1 MNNWLNFH
9 RVEYRSEEIQA
20 IFEWNRIESSPRTFS
35 KTPERGVTEI
45 IPSGS
50 IKAYFDFLPFKSGAA
65 ANIGKY
71 LKLTKGD
78 IYVGSNVNN
87 YVDDITFVNVNP
99 NQSVIELDM

>member
-1 MNNWLNFH
+1 MRNKH
-9 RVEYRSEEIQA
+9 K
-20 IFEWNRIESSPRTFS
+20 RIITAHELCYLLSTRGRTE
-35 KTPERGVTEI
+35 KTFKNGQRDHVNQNGCPTTVGTI

-87 YVDDITFVNVNP
+87 YVDDI
-99 NQSVIELDM
+99 